1 MVLGIGPNCGG
12 VDGGDLFWKLGRP
25 RSENSVVIDTH
36 PTKIWAGRLLN
47 MCLLVSCPSML
58 DPISTSD
65 NIQMLA
71 AARTPYSS
79 DSTVNYNIHLI
90 SHMHQ

>member
-1 MVLGIGPNCGG
+1 VAFYSGSWEGLGVL
-12 VDGGDLFWKLGRP
+12 RA
-25 RSENSVVIDTH
+25 VVIDTH
-36 PTKIWAGRLLN
+36 PTEIWTGRLLN
-47 MCLLVSCPSML
+47 MCLLVSCPSIF

-79 DSTVNYNIHLI
+79 DSTANYSIHLI
-90 SHMHQ
+90 SHMRQ

>member
-1 MVLGIGPNCGG
+1 VAFYSGSWEGL
-12 VDGGDLFWKLGRP
+12 

-36 PTKIWAGRLLN
+36 LTKTWTGRLLN
-47 MCLLVSCPSML
+47 MCLLVSCRSML
-58 DPISTSD
+58 GPISTSD

-79 DSTVNYNIHLI
+79 DSTANYNIHLI
-90 SHMHQ
+90 NHMHQ